1 MGKWSTDSIRWLGV
15 VRTKSACVT
24 LCVMLSMN
32 LSAQQSWELQVV
44 VDASSDT
51 SILRFD
57 SKGATIKEAF
67 EQYRKLL
74 DDGYLMANADTVVSD
89 STVVLHLLKGE
100 KFLLG
105 DLVVTVK
112 DDSSQSST
120 HVNSTFSRL
129 TRDRMFERA
138 FADFENEGYP
148 FVSLHIDSL
157 RRGAKEV
164 RRGLR
169 RTDVFVSLTRGPLI
183 VNDSLY
189 VRSAQ
194 PLPNGYISNYID
206 FKKDAVYNELHTQQ
220 TEGRLREISFLQV
233 KRPPEV
239 RFTNGKANL
248 FVFIERKK
256 ANYFNGI
263 AGLRPDATT
272 GKIYLTGDA
281 EVRLANAFN
290 HGDELGVIWRKLQP
304 LTQDLSL
311 RTMVPYL
318 FKSPLAVDAQVH
330 IYKRDTSFTSVDLR
344 GGFGVLLPRNQ
355 RLRVFVE
362 RNRTDQISSV
372 NALGSLS
379 NAQQT
384 LYGLAIQFERLDYRW
399 NPRSGYFMQ
408 TEGALGTRVFA
419 SSIQEAATPT
429 KRPLTRIETRLDYYL
444 PVFRRQSVL
453 LGFRGA
459 ALFSDSLYDNEVLRI
474 GGLRSIRGI
483 NEESIFATAWGVA
496 TFEYRW
502 LLEENSALYFFLDQ
516 AWYEYKSVRGYDR
529 DTPLN
534 FGAGFNFETKSGIF
548 TFNYA
553 LGKQFDNPI
562 LLRNGKISFGFR
574 NVF

>member
-89 STVVLHLLKGE
+89 STVVLHLLRGE

-194 PLPNGYISNYID
+194 PLPNSYISNYID

-248 FVFIERKK
+248 FVFIERKHEK
-256 ANYFNGI
+256 GCDHFLI
-263 AGLRPDATT
+263 SDHQT
-272 GKIYLTGDA
+272 
-281 EVRLANAFN
+281 F
-290 HGDELGVIWRKLQP
+290 
-304 LTQDLSL
+304 
-311 RTMVPYL
+311 
-318 FKSPLAVDAQVH
+318 AV
-330 IYKRDTSFTSVDLR
+330 
-344 GGFGVLLPRNQ
+344 
-355 RLRVFVE
+355 
-362 RNRTDQISSV
+362 
-372 NALGSLS
+372 
-379 NAQQT
+379 
-384 LYGLAIQFERLDYRW
+384 
-399 NPRSGYFMQ
+399 
-408 TEGALGTRVFA
+408 
-419 SSIQEAATPT
+419 
-429 KRPLTRIETRLDYYL
+429 
-444 PVFRRQSVL
+444 
-453 LGFRGA
+453 
-459 ALFSDSLYDNEVLRI
+459 
-474 GGLRSIRGI
+474 
-483 NEESIFATAWGVA
+483 
-496 TFEYRW
+496 
-502 LLEENSALYFFLDQ
+502 
-516 AWYEYKSVRGYDR
+516 
-529 DTPLN
+529 
-534 FGAGFNFETKSGIF
+534 
-548 TFNYA
+548 
-553 LGKQFDNPI
+553 
-562 LLRNGKISFGFR
+562 
-574 NVF
+574 